1 MQRDNKISPWLD
13 NIKKKGYQKFLMR
26 GFKGFSKKQVTLNT
40 DRYIPR
46 KISSEIFDVY
56 LKEDEIERM
65 QKTPNKKNS

>member
-1 MQRDNKISPWLD
+1 
-13 NIKKKGYQKFLMR
+13 MR